1 MAINY
6 ELLGKR
12 IAALRIRCHL
22 SQEALGEILHIG
34 RTHIAFIETNRRRP
48 SIDLIVDIA
57 NALHVST
64 DDLLL
69 DSLEFSS
76 STANTQLHRLLLE
89 CTDAETDIII
99 RNAENLKALL
109 YSHSVK

>member
-1 MAINY
+1 MVYAGEERIFTMAINY

-22 SQEALGEILHIG
+22 SQEALGETLHIG

-69 DSLEFSS
+69 DSLEYSPQQPTRSFTDCCWNAMMQKRTSS
-76 STANTQLHRLLLE
+76 FAMQKT
-89 CTDAETDIII
+89 
-99 RNAENLKALL
+99 
-109 YSHSVK
+109 